1 MLHPE
6 LNPFQ
11 FAQPRNVA
19 VNQTGHLHANSI
31 SEIYVA
37 NVVVM
42 ALVTVGDVRHWCTRS
57 IKILKM
63 NNFKNTYIFN
73 CIFGVISVFL

>member
-11 FAQPRNVA
+11 FAHPRNGA
-19 VNQTGHLHANSI
+19 VNQAGHLHANSI
-31 SEIYVA
+31 SEIYVT

-42 ALVTVGDVRHWCTRS
+42 ALVTVGDVRHWRTSS

-63 NNFKNTYIFN
+63 KNFEEYYI
-73 CIFGVISVFL
+73 LHA